1 MAPRGYLIM
10 ERFQV
15 YEGFLGMIR
24 FDNLWVWVG
33 LAALILLRFP
43 LHILLSH
50 SLMADRTAK
59 HVMGGYTLL
68 SSVLILA
75 ALVIARIMYPI
86 NSDSFDTGRNN
97 HA

>member
-10 ERFQV
+10 ELFQG

-24 FDNLWVWVG
+24 FDNLWVWVA

-50 SLMADRTAK
+50 SLMADRTIRRI
-59 HVMGGYTLL
+59 MGAYTLI
-68 SSVLILA
+68 SCILILA
-75 ALVIARIMYPI
+75 ALVICADNVP
-86 NSDSFDTGRNN
+86 N
-97 HA
+97 